1 MSRQKIW
8 TKLLNSYRV
17 ILHSLMNFLKH
28 QSGSCVDSMDG
39 HKSLF
44 STKVYSLCFKD
55 EQKTYGRGTQ

>member
-8 TKLLNSYRV
+8 TKLLNSYRL
-17 ILHSLMNFLKH
+17 ILHSLYELFE
-28 QSGSCVDSMDG
+28 SGSCVDSMDG

-44 STKVYSLCFKD
+44 SLKYIHFCFKD

>member
-8 TKLLNSYRV
+8 TKLLNSCRL
-17 ILHSLMNFLKH
+17 ILHSLYELFE
-28 QSGSCVDSMDG
+28 SDSCVDSMDG

-44 STKVYSLCFKD
+44 SLKYIHFCFKD